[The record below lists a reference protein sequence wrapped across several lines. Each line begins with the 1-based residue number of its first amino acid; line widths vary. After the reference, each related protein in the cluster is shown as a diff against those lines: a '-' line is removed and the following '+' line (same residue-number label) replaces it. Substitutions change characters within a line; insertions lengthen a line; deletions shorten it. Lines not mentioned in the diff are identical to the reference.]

1 MSDIRLTVNG
11 RKYEGWKSVS
21 IARSMESI
29 SARFTLGISERWP
42 GQQTRL
48 AIKPGDACRLDIV
61 STGEPVLVG
70 FVDKVAVSYSD
81 SDHSVS
87 IDGRDMAGDLVDC
100 SAVNEP
106 GEWRDRTLR
115 QIVQDIAAPFDLPV
129 RSLTGVPEKFDRF
142 RLEEGETAFE
152 AIERACRA
160 RSVLAVC
167 DPAGMITLIR
177 ATEGER
183 ATEDLRRG
191 GNILEASGEY
201 DHRDRFSVYT
211 VKSQAP
217 GYTDAE
223 PETTLR
229 VSAAAQDPA
238 IGRYRPLV
246 LMAEHAST
254 AGNAGS
260 RATWEA
266 NVRAARSRTVTVLKQ
281 GWFQAGSGRLWQPNQ
296 LVRLFDDW
304 LDIDAL
310 MLITAVSLSLD
321 ERGHLASLTLRLPDA
336 FKPEP
341 PAPAGEASWVS

>member
-1 MSDIRLTVNG
+1 MSNIRLTVNG

-21 IARSMESI
+21 ISRSMEAI
-29 SARFTLGISERWP
+29 AARFTLGIAERWP

-48 AIKPGDACRLDIV
+48 AIKPGDSCRLDIV

-70 FVDKVAVSYSD
+70 YVDKVAVSYSD
-81 SDHSVS
+81 SDHTVS
-87 IDGRDMAGDLVDC
+87 IDGRDLAGDLVDC

-115 QIVQDIAAPFDLPV
+115 QIVQEIAGPFGLTV
-129 RSLTGVPEKFDRF
+129 RSLTGIPEKFARF

-160 RSVLAVC
+160 RSVLPVC
-167 DPAGMITLIR
+167 DPAGVITLVR
-177 ATEGER
+177 ATEGEY
-183 ATEDLRRG
+183 ATENLQRG
-191 GNILEASGEY
+191 RNILEASGEY

-211 VKSQAP
+211 VKSQAAGFP
-217 GYTDAE
+217 DAE

-229 VSAAAQDPA
+229 VSANAQDRS

-254 AGNAGS
+254 AGSAGG
-260 RATWEA
+260 RAAWEA

-281 GWFQAGSGRLWQPNQ
+281 GWFQNGSGRLWQPNQ

-304 LDIDAL
+304 LDIDAV
-310 MLITAVSLSLD
+310 MLITAVGLSYD
-321 ERGHLASLTLRLPDA
+321 NRGHLASLTLRLPDA

-341 PAPAGEASWVS
+341 PVAAEEASWVS